1 VTQDSGRESHKE
13 FPLLIG
19 GEKKA
24 QKFSPPAAGETPHP
38 CHLSGPEMISYTF
51 RHQTPS
57 DTKHLGL
64 PGGAAGAMNT
74 KASAG
79 TERAE
84 SGLRRRNL
92 INLGFR
98 LRLGQR
104 GRVGVRETERLRPRV
119 WAACAVSDRPCRGV
133 PARPPAK
140 RRAEHSHARVVAHDL
155 QKTLT
160 GVK

>member
-1 VTQDSGRESHKE
+1 MTQDSGRESHKE

-51 RHQTPS
+51 RHHTPS

-64 PGGAAGAMNT
+64 PGGAAGAMDT

-104 GRVGVRETERLRPRV
+104 GRVGVRETERLRPRG
-119 WAACAVSDRPCRGV
+119 WAACAVSDQVLV
-133 PARPPAK
+133 PVNACFK
-140 RRAEHSHARVVAHDL
+140 RRAAHSHARVVAHDL

-160 GVK
+160 WVK